1 MVGLFLWSGNGFDT
15 VFIDIP
21 EVAADG
27 AVAHTA
33 EELHVGLHLEY
44 IVGAWFAEFEIDDY
58 GMAVFGHDAVG
69 AAGYD
74 LPAVR
79 LPAEDAAFAK
89 EGPRTVEPVAYL
101 FVLPATLND
110 GAYVLQ
116 LTVVFNEPLLK
127 ECLQHLWGII
137 GRIDFGIDFVEQVAL
152 SDVLPAVVGIS
163 SRAWRNSADWL
174 DWRNTSRS
182 LWGAN
187 EAKRSRR
194 GSLKRLSQRRGLS
207 DSAEDG
213 RKGCP
218 QVYIIGSEASAG
230 C

>member
-27 AVAHTA
+27 AVPHTA

-74 LPAVR
+74 LSAVR

-116 LTVVFNEPLLK
+116 LAVVFNEPLLK
-127 ECLQHLWGII
+127 ECLQHLRGII

-163 SRAWRNSADWL
+163 L
-174 DWRNTSRS
+174 EG
-182 LWGAN
+182 LEKFG
-187 EAKRSRR
+187 
-194 GSLKRLSQRRGLS
+194 RLVGL
-207 DSAEDG
+207 AEHQPLAVG
-213 RKGCP
+213 RKRGEKITARKFETIVAATGAFGLC
-218 QVYIIGSEASAG
+218 
-230 C
+230 